1 MGRHILK
8 PRLPLVRV
16 PGMFLQDGSYLLDC
30 LRILLL
36 KNFVGD
42 DPREHVSRDVPGRGG
57 KGQYSKRE
65 KYKGYDQCH
74 GSPAMPYPRNKGE
87 QKTLDNGQ

>member
-1 MGRHILK
+1 
-8 PRLPLVRV
+8 
-16 PGMFLQDGSYLLDC
+16 
-30 LRILLL
+30 
-36 KNFVGD
+36 
-42 DPREHVSRDVPGRGG
+42 VSRDVPGRGG